1 MNFIESNKN
10 KNIKVKCLLSSG
22 NKNNI
27 PCNLNEEINGNYV
40 LEPFL
45 YYDENEIITLVQND
59 VDDYFNLE
67 CETSGNRY
75 SAKKSSSELS
85 SGIIIGITVIVI
97 ASVIIVLLIIIYQ
110 IRRNEDISNNSSH
123 NLVYF
128 DSSAIKKLSNIK

>member
-1 MNFIESNKN
+1 MNLVELNNN
-10 KNIKVKCLLSSG
+10 KNIKTKCLLSSD

-45 YYDENEIITLVQND
+45 YSDENEIITLVQND

-85 SGIIIGITVIVI
+85 SGIIIGIVVGVTVL
-97 ASVIIVLLIIIYQ
+97 VIIVILIIICQ
-110 IRRNEDISNNSSH
+110 NRRNENKNNNNSSSIFAFY
-123 NLVYF
+123 N
-128 DSSAIKKLSNIK
+128 SSAIKN